1 MASYSRIIGL
11 TEDIQTIKVDE
22 NRKSI
27 AIFNLHAT
35 AVVYM
40 KEGSSV
46 GLLNGIPIYAKGN
59 ISLNRLEDGKVSVTE
74 AWSFISD
81 TAGTRIIIFEGQ

>member
-22 NRKSI
+22 NRKSL
-27 AIFNLHAT
+27 AIFNTHAT
-35 AVVYM
+35 ATVYM

-46 GLLNGIPIYAKGN
+46 GLLNGIPIYPNGN
-59 ISLNRLEDGKVSVTE
+59 ISLNLLEDGKTVHET
-74 AWSFISD
+74 WSLISD
-81 TAGTRIIIFEGQ
+81 TISTRVIIFEGQ

>member
-1 MASYSRIIGL
+1 MASYSRIIDT

-22 NRKSI
+22 NRKSL

-35 AVVYM
+35 AIVYM

-46 GLLNGIPIYAKGN
+46 GLLNGIPIYPTGN
-59 ISLNRLEDGKVSVTE
+59 VSLSTMVDGNTVHE
-74 AWSFISD
+74 AWSLISD
-81 TAGTRIIIFEGQ
+81 TPATRVIIFEGQ

>member
-11 TEDIQTIKVDE
+11 TSEKHVIKTDA

-27 AIFNLHAT
+27 SIFNTHAT
-35 AVVYM
+35 ATIYI

-46 GLLNGIPIYAKGN
+46 GILNGIPIYPFGN
-59 ISLNRLEDGKVSVTE
+59 IGLNIREDGKAVQE
-74 AWSFISD
+74 PWSIISD
-81 TAGTRIIIFEGQ
+81 TALTRVIIFEGQ

>member
-1 MASYSRIIGL
+1 MASYSRIIGT

-22 NRKSI
+22 NRKSL
-27 AIFNLHAT
+27 AIFNTHGT

-46 GLLNGIPIYAKGN
+46 GLLNGLPIYPNGN
-59 ISLNRLEDGKVSVTE
+59 LSLNLLEDGKTVHE
-74 AWSFISD
+74 AWSLISD
-81 TAGTRIIIFEGQ
+81 TPATRVIIFEGQ

>member
-1 MASYSRIIGL
+1 MASYSRIIGT

-22 NRKSI
+22 NRKSL
-27 AIFNLHAT
+27 AIFNTHIT
-35 AVVYM
+35 AIVYM

-46 GLLNGIPIYAKGN
+46 GPLNGIPIYPQGN
-59 ISLNRLEDGKVSVTE
+59 ASLNLLEDGKSVYE

-81 TAGTRIIIFEGQ
+81 TAGTRIIVFEGQ

>member
-1 MASYSRIIGL
+1 MASYSRIIGT
-11 TEDIQTIKVDE
+11 TEDIQTVKVDE
-22 NRKSI
+22 NRKSL
-27 AIFNLHAT
+27 AIFNTHAT

-46 GLLNGIPIYAKGN
+46 GLLNGIPIYPNGN
-59 ISLNRLEDGKVSVTE
+59 LSLNELEDGKSVHE

-81 TAGTRIIIFEGQ
+81 TITTRIIIFEGQ